1 MEKTERIKQ
10 IELLE
15 EVVVNLKGSK
25 VSFNIYGTSNEDAF
39 LSGINDGIDRAIDVV
54 TDFIEEL
61 KEHE

>member
-15 EVVVNLKGSK
+15 EVIVNLTGSK
-25 VSFNIYGTSNEDAF
+25 VSFNIYGTTNEDAF
-39 LSGINDGIDRAIDVV
+39 LSGINDGLYKAIDVV

>member
-15 EVVVNLKGSK
+15 EVIVNLTGSK
-25 VSFNIYGTSNEDAF
+25 VSFSPYGTSNEDSY
-39 LSGINDGIDRAIDVV
+39 LSGINDGLDKAIDVV

>member
-10 IELLE
+10 IELLNDIIE
-15 EVVVNLKGSK
+15 NLKGSK
-25 VSFNIYGTSNEDAF
+25 VSFNIYGTSNEDSY
-39 LSGINDGIDRAIDVV
+39 LSGINEGFDRAIDIV